1 MKGAKAQVA
10 FEYMLVVIVALA
22 FMLPVWVYITSVK
35 TETSNELMLSYAKNA
50 VDKIASTADLVYSQG
65 SPARVQVSVYIPDGV
80 ESYEIINY
88 TINMVLQYGNTYT
101 DVFAVSR
108 ARMNGTLPT
117 AEGNYWMKIE
127 AVDNEDYDIFI
138 QAV

>member
-22 FMLPVWVYITSVK
+22 FMLPVWVYITTVK